1 MLSSQEEILLPPQNY
16 SNCIGGLRNVGC
28 TRGWFR
34 KADSDLRTAQR
45 TLASDG
51 PYDTACFHAQQV
63 AERYLKGL
71 LAFMEQ
77 PIPRTHNL
85 EELQQLCLTLVPTL
99 ELTNVDLAELTPYA
113 VQLRYD
119 FEFWPDRET
128 AEQALNVAE
137 RVQVAVLAVVPQEA
151 HP

>member
-1 MLSSQEEILLPPQNY
+1 MRDKLDH
-16 SNCIGGLRNVGC
+16 

-71 LAFMEQ
+71 LAFMGQ

-99 ELTNVDLAELTPYA
+99 ELTNVDLADLTPYA

-137 RVQVAVLAVVPQEA
+137 RVRVAVLAVVPQEA

>member
-1 MLSSQEEILLPPQNY
+1 M
-16 SNCIGGLRNVGC
+16 RDKFDHA
-28 TRGWFR
+28 RGWFL
-34 KADSDLRTAQR
+34 KAESDLNTAKR
-45 TLASDG
+45 MLESAG

-63 AERYLKGL
+63 AEKYLKGL

-85 EELQQLCLTLVPTL
+85 EELQQLCMTLVPTL
-99 ELTNVDLAELTPYA
+99 HLADIDLAELTPYA

-128 AEQALNVAE
+128 AEQALHMAE
-137 RVQVAVLAVVPQEA
+137 LLCATVLATVPKEA
-151 HP
+151 QP